1 MNAGKEH
8 VEAAAD
14 KITAQE
20 SNRKTFMMMM
30 FMMNGC
36 LRCSEINFD
45 SYIDIIR

>member
-1 MNAGKEH
+1 MNAGNEH
-8 VEAAAD
+8 DEAAD

-20 SNRKTFMMMM
+20 SNRKTFTMKL

-45 SYIDIIR
+45 TTTCR

>member
-1 MNAGKEH
+1 
-8 VEAAAD
+8 
-14 KITAQE
+14 
-20 SNRKTFMMMM
+20 MMMM

>member
-8 VEAAAD
+8 DEAAAD

-20 SNRKTFMMMM
+20 SNRKKFTMKL

-36 LRCSEINFD
+36 LRCSDNC
-45 SYIDIIR
+45 